1 MTTETAPG
9 AVDTDGTLL
18 ILIVPENGLANPAAP
33 TLSELTAG
41 TVKRITYSLTPDGWA
56 HTTNEDSGTDD
67 RLTLPT
73 VFESRG
79 KVTDSVE
86 LTYVYGSEDDVV
98 DPLLVPGFKGFIVPR
113 YAVENAVDLAA
124 DQEVDVIPFE
134 AGVKRKNPP
143 AANAKWTKTQKL
155 FVRAPGVQRDV
166 KIVAGA

>member
-1 MTTETAPG
+1 MTFEDTPG
-9 AVDTDGTLL
+9 SVDTDGTLL
-18 ILIVPENGLANPAAP
+18 VLIVPEDGLADPRNPK
-33 TLSELTAG
+33 LSELTAT

-73 VFESRG
+73 SFESRG
-79 KVTDSVE
+79 KVTDSLEVG
-86 LTYVYGSEDDVV
+86 YVYGAEDDVA
-98 DPLLVPGFKGFIVPR
+98 DPLLVPGFRGFAVAR
-113 YAVENAVDLAA
+113 YAVENSVDLAA

-134 AGVKRKNPP
+134 AGVKRRNPP
-143 AANAKWTKTQKL
+143 AANAKWSKTQKL